1 MLETKIKEEINKLQG
16 PIIVFGAGGFIG
28 ANLVRQLLQYREDI
42 YAVTSKP
49 FVPWRL
55 DDINPNNILHCDI
68 TKKEHVELLFEKYQ
82 FKTIFDLAAYGAYSK
97 QDIVEKIYETNFIGL
112 LNLLEVCS
120 KFSINAFIHAG
131 SSSEYGLNCAAPKE
145 DAVLEPNSHYAVSKV
160 SASYLIKFY
169 GIIKEMPVLN
179 LRYYSVYGPY
189 EEPDRLIPKLIDE
202 GRKGNYPPLVEPEI
216 SRDFI
221 YIDDIVLATLKA
233 ANADYSIVKGM
244 SFNIASGI
252 KKTIKDVVFIIKDI
266 FNIPVDPSW
275 GNMPNRKW
283 DLKEWYGDPSQTE
296 KFLGWKNETS
306 LKEGLTKTRN
316 WQSAYSQPLYA
327 KKLVQDNIRFK
338 LSAVIACY
346 KDAQAMPIMHQRLT
360 AVFKKINVDYEI
372 IFVNDCSPDNTVDVL
387 AELVEKDD
395 YVIGIEHSRNFGS
408 QSAFLSG
415 MEIATGDAV
424 ILLDGDLQDPPE
436 LIEDFFIKWQEGNEV
451 VYGRRVERDGDK
463 TLVQLYKVFY
473 RLFRSVSYIPIPL
486 DAGDFS
492 LMDRKVV
499 NELVKMPETDQF
511 MRGLRAWVGFKQVGV
526 DYRRPERMFG
536 VTTNN
541 WRKNIAWARKAIF
554 SFSYVPLELLTYI
567 GVALT
572 GFSFI
577 AIILQII
584 FYIKEPDI
592 PHGIPTIICLI
603 LFFGGIQ
610 MLGIAILGEY
620 QGKILEESK
629 KRPKF
634 IRKNI
639 FRKKY

>member
-360 AVFKKINVDYEI
+360 AVFK
-372 IFVNDCSPDNTVDVL
+372 
-387 AELVEKDD
+387 
-395 YVIGIEHSRNFGS
+395 R
-408 QSAFLSG
+408 
-415 MEIATGDAV
+415 
-424 ILLDGDLQDPPE
+424 
-436 LIEDFFIKWQEGNEV
+436 
-451 VYGRRVERDGDK
+451 
-463 TLVQLYKVFY
+463 
-473 RLFRSVSYIPIPL
+473 
-486 DAGDFS
+486 
-492 LMDRKVV
+492 
-499 NELVKMPETDQF
+499 
-511 MRGLRAWVGFKQVGV
+511 
-526 DYRRPERMFG
+526 
-536 VTTNN
+536 
-541 WRKNIAWARKAIF
+541 
-554 SFSYVPLELLTYI
+554 
-567 GVALT
+567 
-572 GFSFI
+572 
-577 AIILQII
+577 
-584 FYIKEPDI
+584 
-592 PHGIPTIICLI
+592 
-603 LFFGGIQ
+603 
-610 MLGIAILGEY
+610 
-620 QGKILEESK
+620 
-629 KRPKF
+629 
-634 IRKNI
+634 
-639 FRKKY
+639 